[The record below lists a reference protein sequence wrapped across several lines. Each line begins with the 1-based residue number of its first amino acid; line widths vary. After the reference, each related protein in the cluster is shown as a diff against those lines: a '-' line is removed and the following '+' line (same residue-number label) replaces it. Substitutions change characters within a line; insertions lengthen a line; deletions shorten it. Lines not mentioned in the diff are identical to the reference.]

1 MIKATSLAG
10 ADAVK
15 FQTFLPGDAERI
27 MAKKDIIKISICGKK
42 ILKNI

>member
-1 MIKATSLAG
+1 MTTNIFIQERMDS
-10 ADAVK
+10 
-15 FQTFLPGDAERI
+15 ERI